1 MAVQTVTDAPSDVLV
16 VSGDE
21 ANFAGR
27 PSTILSASQLPDS
40 IFPLSRLV
48 DERAGKK
55 WISPTLLADDWVQAH
70 LNNFVNGSF
79 DTYDSDTGF
88 PTGWTV
94 TETGSGTVTEEVTS
108 PIKAGSSLQMEN
120 GADGNAEV
128 EQAYLAE
135 PGEVS
140 EIRVST
146 NTSSAGSPNEL
157 EILDEAT
164 GKYLQPGGGDVWSRT
179 RRPAFTFNDAT
190 LTDQVEPFTVETI
203 AQSGVASPHSI
214 RFRLHMDN
222 AAASVTHHWDELNV
236 VPAVDICGVVSHNV
250 TRALGFA
257 LSGSDED
264 MVAVPVP
271 SVVRGDGDDFFVR
284 ASDFTGTPP
293 TDTSKVGTLSFWVK
307 FADAGDGSQQII
319 YANDGNSV
327 LIRRLSGGGLRIGL
341 ASDAPA
347 TVVELN
353 STSSWDSTDGW
364 IHVLASWNAATS
376 TGYLRVNDVD
386 DLGATTFLDDFI
398 DYSTGEHTILA
409 GDAGLNPIEGDVG
422 ELWLHMGVELNL
434 DVEANRRMF
443 YSSDGMAER
452 LGKKGEVPIGSPPQ
466 LYATGNDFSV
476 NASGAGDFETTNG
489 TPTYPVQICAEFDA
503 EAPTAYAQ
511 ISPAAH
517 FEYWRLWARGT
528 NAQKFNFG
536 EWYLSQAATLQRNPD
551 QPGFVTEID
560 IPQRVLATADVEEK
574 YNVRKDRFKRRRYSL
589 SFQHG
594 TRAQS
599 DQWSNEFWEKSR
611 FGGPVLFVPD
621 NQEPVAIMAK
631 PSEIGFEKSQVTSE
645 VSTVDLE
652 LREVPHGVVG
662 S

>member
-146 NTSSAGSPNEL
+146 NTSNAGSPNEL

-179 RRPAFTFNDAT
+179 RRPAFTFDDAT

-203 AQSGVASPHSI
+203 AQSGAASPHSI

-271 SVVRGDGDDFFVR
+271 SAVRGDGTQNFQRAVDFNGLADTKVGAISAWFNIRGGDGTQRTIVGNGLNRFELLVNTSNKIQIAGADSGGSVILNLITTPTYLAASGWHHVFASWDLANGLSDVFVDG
-284 ASDFTGTPP
+284 AVVALD
-293 TDTSKVGTLSFWVK
+293 TDT
-307 FADAGDGSQQII
+307 
-319 YANDGNSV
+319 
-327 LIRRLSGGGLRIGL
+327 
-341 ASDAPA
+341 
-347 TVVELN
+347 
-353 STSSWDSTDGW
+353 
-364 IHVLASWNAATS
+364 
-376 TGYLRVNDVD
+376 
-386 DLGATTFLDDFI
+386 TTDDFI
-398 DYSTGEHTILA
+398 DYTSPGWGLLA
-409 GDAGLNPIEGDVG
+409 RSDASNDWNGDVG
-422 ELWLHMGVELNL
+422 EVWFSAGHYLDPNIAANL
-434 DVEANRRMF
+434 SLFR
-443 YSSDGMAER
+443 SSAGMAER
-452 LGKKGEVPIGSPPQ
+452 LGSNGSVPTGAPPQ
-466 LYATGNDFSV
+466 LYVRGNDFSV

-489 TPTYPVQICAEFDA
+489 TPIYPVQICAEFDA

-517 FEYWRLWARGT
+517 FEYWRIWARGT

-599 DQWSNEFWEKSR
+599 DQWSNEFWEKSI